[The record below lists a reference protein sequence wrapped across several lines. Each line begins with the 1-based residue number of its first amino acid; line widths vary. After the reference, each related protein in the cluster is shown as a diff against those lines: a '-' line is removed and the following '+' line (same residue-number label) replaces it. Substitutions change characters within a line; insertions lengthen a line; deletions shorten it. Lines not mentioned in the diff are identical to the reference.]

1 MTDAMFTW
9 RQNDLTG
16 RRFGRLEVIKLVG
29 THPKKRVLVWLCRCD
44 CGNEKEMLSTAMTSN
59 HARSCGCLQRERA
72 SKMNSRENCKRAVV
86 DDVAKVEA
94 LERGGL
100 NRSQIANL
108 LGCSVSTVSR
118 MLIER
123 GGRVHKQRR
132 YLNAEETT
140 EAIERYKAGHR
151 LSDIANDLGV
161 STATVYKKARG
172 HAKVRAAG
180 RVYVGSMRKEASG
193 YIITSLHRSD
203 PLYVMANQN
212 GTVMEHR
219 LVMARH
225 IGRPLEEFES
235 VHHINGD
242 RSDNR
247 IENLQLR
254 QGAHGRGQHWRCCD
268 CGSQRIEPATI

>member
-1 MTDAMFTW
+1 MFTW

-44 CGNEKEMLSTAMTSN
+44 CGNEKEMLSTSMTSH
-59 HARSCGCLQRERA
+59 HAKSCGCLQREQA

-94 LERGGL
+94 LLRDGL
-100 NRSQIANL
+100 NRTQIAAV
-108 LGCSVSTVSR
+108 LGCRTSTVSR
-118 MLIER
+118 MLIKSV
-123 GGRVHKQRR
+123 GRVGKKRK
-132 YLNAEETT
+132 YLSDEEKA
-140 EAIERYKAGHR
+140 EAIKQYNEGVR
-151 LSDIANDLGV
+151 LRDIGDAMGV
-161 STATVYKKARG
+161 SLAVISRL
-172 HAKVRAAG
+172 AKVSGTQVRGKG
-180 RVYVGSMRKEASG
+180 RQFTGRRRVNDDGYVVL
-193 YIITSLHRSD
+193 SLHRSD
-203 PLYVMANQN
+203 PLFVMANQN

-247 IENLQLR
+247 VENLQLR